1 MKAIKKESEKMK
13 EKTLQTVIQNRFS
26 SRVLNTSYPLR
37 PSDWFPYRVEGTLPF
52 DDKAPL
58 SFYVHIPFC
67 QHLCR
72 FCEYTRMALPDATR
86 QLQYLA
92 VISRDINQFIASH
105 PDIIL
110 RGFDIGGGTPT
121 ALTDDNFKH
130 LMSIYADTIGLVQI
144 TDDFEPSIEGTFLTI
159 NSEKLKAIVGAGF
172 RRLSLGIQ
180 TSAATV
186 LDAQGRSVVP
196 LDLMKDILDKAHDA
210 GIQKI
215 NLDLMY
221 ALPGQGM
228 NQWKDTLDAATALG
242 VEHISAYSL
251 IVEPGTPMAARVASG
266 TAIVPEDDAVN
277 AMQRAAI
284 DRLSAAGYRRY
295 EISNF
300 ARPGYE
306 CRHNLVYWN
315 RGDYLGLGCAA
326 HSLMGGR
333 RFHNPDS
340 LDEYLSGGRRLD
352 EVVLTPQDEMEETLM
367 LSTRTERGLDLT
379 AWARAFGTPFARGRE
394 RALDRLE
401 NGGLIET
408 GDGFLRLTM
417 RGMEVQD
424 AVVLELMGEM

>member
-1 MKAIKKESEKMK
+1 M
-13 EKTLQTVIQNRFS
+13 F
-26 SRVLNTSYPLR
+26 
-37 PSDWFPYRVEGTLPF
+37 
-52 DDKAPL
+52 
-58 SFYVHIPFC
+58 
-67 QHLCR
+67 
-72 FCEYTRMALPDATR
+72 
-86 QLQYLA
+86 
-92 VISRDINQFIASH
+92 
-105 PDIIL
+105 
-110 RGFDIGGGTPT
+110 IGGGTPT
-121 ALTDDNFKH
+121 LVDAGYIGRVIDACRAIVPFE
-130 LMSIYADTIGLVQI
+130 ADAEI
-144 TDDFEPSIEGTFLTI
+144 TIEGNPGTLTP
-159 NSEKLKAIVGAGF
+159 EKLAAFRRAGVN
-172 RRLSLGIQ
+172 RLSLGAQSFDDGLLRSLGRIH
-180 TSAATV
+180 TAAQIGQAVTM
-186 LDAQGRSVVP
+186 AR
-196 LDLMKDILDKAHDA
+196 DA
-210 GIQKI
+210 GFDNL

-228 NQWKDTLDAATALG
+228 NQWKDTLDAAIALG

-295 EISNF
+295 EISNY
-300 ARPGYE
+300 ARPGFE

>member
-1 MKAIKKESEKMK
+1 
-13 EKTLQTVIQNRFS
+13 
-26 SRVLNTSYPLR
+26 
-37 PSDWFPYRVEGTLPF
+37 
-52 DDKAPL
+52 
-58 SFYVHIPFC
+58 
-67 QHLCR
+67 
-72 FCEYTRMALPDATR
+72 MARDA
-86 QLQYLA
+86 
-92 VISRDINQFIASH
+92 
-105 PDIIL
+105 
-110 RGFDIGGGTPT
+110 GFDN
-121 ALTDDNFKH
+121 L
-130 LMSIYADTIGLVQI
+130 
-144 TDDFEPSIEGTFLTI
+144 
-159 NSEKLKAIVGAGF
+159 
-172 RRLSLGIQ
+172 
-180 TSAATV
+180 
-186 LDAQGRSVVP
+186 
-196 LDLMKDILDKAHDA
+196 
-210 GIQKI
+210 

-221 ALPGQGM
+221 ALPWQGM
-228 NQWKDTLDAATALG
+228 NQWKDTLDAAIALG

-300 ARPGYE
+300 ARPGLE

-367 LSTRTERGLDLT
+367 LSTRTVRGLDLT
-379 AWARAFGTPFARGRE
+379 AWARAFGTSFARGRE
-394 RALDRLE
+394 RVLDRLE

>member
-1 MKAIKKESEKMK
+1 MKPLSLYIHVPFCARKCAYCD
-13 EKTLQTVIQNRFS
+13 FA
-26 SRVLNTSYPLR
+26 SYPGR
-37 PSDWFPYRVEGTLPF
+37 ETDWRRYFDEIATEIRLWSGKTNLGLLSERYRV
-52 DDKAPL
+52 
-58 SFYVHIPFC
+58 
-67 QHLCR
+67 
-72 FCEYTRMALPDATR
+72 
-86 QLQYLA
+86 
-92 VISRDINQFIASH
+92 ISMF
-105 PDIIL
+105 
-110 RGFDIGGGTPT
+110 IGGGTPT
-121 ALTDDNFKH
+121 LVDAGYIQRVIDACRAIVPFE
-130 LMSIYADTIGLVQI
+130 ADAEI
-144 TDDFEPSIEGTFLTI
+144 TIEGNPGTLTP
-159 NSEKLKAIVGAGF
+159 EKLAAFRRAGVN
-172 RRLSLGIQ
+172 RLSLGAQSFDDGLLRSLGRIH
-180 TSAATV
+180 TAAQIGQAVTM
-186 LDAQGRSVVP
+186 AR
-196 LDLMKDILDKAHDA
+196 DA
-210 GIQKI
+210 GFDNL

-228 NQWKDTLDAATALG
+228 NQWKDTLDAAIALG

-277 AMQRAAI
+277 AMQREAI
-284 DRLSAAGYRRY
+284 DRLLAAGYRRY
-295 EISNF
+295 EISNY
-300 ARPGYE
+300 ARPGFE

-352 EVVLTPQDEMEETLM
+352 EAVLTPQDEMEETLM
-367 LSTRTERGLDLT
+367 LSTRTVRGLDLT
-379 AWARAFGTPFARGRE
+379 AWARAFGTSFARGRE
-394 RALDRLE
+394 RVLDRLE

>member
-1 MKAIKKESEKMK
+1 MKPLSLYIHVPFCARKCAYCD
-13 EKTLQTVIQNRFS
+13 FA
-26 SRVLNTSYPLR
+26 SYPGR
-37 PSDWFPYRVEGTLPF
+37 ETDWRRYFDEIATEIRLWSGETDFGLLSERYRV
-52 DDKAPL
+52 
-58 SFYVHIPFC
+58 
-67 QHLCR
+67 
-72 FCEYTRMALPDATR
+72 
-86 QLQYLA
+86 
-92 VISRDINQFIASH
+92 ISMF
-105 PDIIL
+105 
-110 RGFDIGGGTPT
+110 IGGGTPT
-121 ALTDDNFKH
+121 LVDAGYIGRVIDACRAIVPFE
-130 LMSIYADTIGLVQI
+130 ADAEI
-144 TDDFEPSIEGTFLTI
+144 TIEGNPGTLTP
-159 NSEKLKAIVGAGF
+159 EKLAAFRRAGVN
-172 RRLSLGIQ
+172 RLSLGAQSFDDGLLRSLGRIH
-180 TSAATV
+180 TAAQIGQAVTM
-186 LDAQGRSVVP
+186 AR
-196 LDLMKDILDKAHDA
+196 DA
-210 GIQKI
+210 GFDSI

-228 NQWKDTLDAATALG
+228 NQWKDTLDAAIALG

-266 TAIVPEDDAVN
+266 TAIIPKDDAVN

-352 EVVLTPQDEMEETLM
+352 EAVLTPQDEMEETLM
-367 LSTRTERGLDLT
+367 LSTRTVRGLDLT
-379 AWARAFGTPFARGRE
+379 AWARAFGTSFARGRE
-394 RALDRLE
+394 RVLDRLE

>member
-1 MKAIKKESEKMK
+1 MKPLSLYIHVPFCAKKCAYCD
-13 EKTLQTVIQNRFS
+13 FA
-26 SRVLNTSYPLR
+26 SYPGR
-37 PSDWFPYRVEGTLPF
+37 ETDWRRYFDEIATEIRLWSGETDFGLLSERYRV
-52 DDKAPL
+52 
-58 SFYVHIPFC
+58 
-67 QHLCR
+67 
-72 FCEYTRMALPDATR
+72 
-86 QLQYLA
+86 
-92 VISRDINQFIASH
+92 ISMF
-105 PDIIL
+105 
-110 RGFDIGGGTPT
+110 IGGGTPT
-121 ALTDDNFKH
+121 LVDAGYIGRVIDACRAIVPFE
-130 LMSIYADTIGLVQI
+130 ADAEI
-144 TDDFEPSIEGTFLTI
+144 TIEGNPGTLTP
-159 NSEKLKAIVGAGF
+159 EKLAAFRRAGVN
-172 RRLSLGIQ
+172 RLSLGAQSFDDGLLRSLGRIH
-180 TSAATV
+180 TAAQIGQAVTM
-186 LDAQGRSVVP
+186 AR
-196 LDLMKDILDKAHDA
+196 DA
-210 GIQKI
+210 GFDNL

-221 ALPGQGM
+221 ALPWQGM
-228 NQWKDTLDAATALG
+228 NQWKDTLDAAIALG

-300 ARPGYE
+300 ARPGLE

-367 LSTRTERGLDLT
+367 LSTRTVRGLDLT

>member
-1 MKAIKKESEKMK
+1 MKPLSLYIHVPFCAKKC
-13 EKTLQTVIQNRFS
+13 TYCDFA
-26 SRVLNTSYPLR
+26 SYPGR
-37 PSDWFPYRVEGTLPF
+37 ETDWRRYFDEIATEIRLWSGETDFGLLSERYRV
-52 DDKAPL
+52 
-58 SFYVHIPFC
+58 
-67 QHLCR
+67 
-72 FCEYTRMALPDATR
+72 
-86 QLQYLA
+86 
-92 VISRDINQFIASH
+92 ISMF
-105 PDIIL
+105 
-110 RGFDIGGGTPT
+110 IGGGTPT
-121 ALTDDNFKH
+121 
-130 LMSIYADTIGLVQI
+130 LVDAGYIQRVI
-144 TDDFEPSIEGTFLTI
+144 DACRAIVPFEPDAEITIEGNPGTLTP
-159 NSEKLKAIVGAGF
+159 EKLAAFRRAGVN
-172 RRLSLGIQ
+172 RLSLGAQSFDGGLLRSLGRIH
-180 TSAATV
+180 TAAQIGQAVTM
-186 LDAQGRSVVP
+186 AR
-196 LDLMKDILDKAHDA
+196 DA
-210 GIQKI
+210 GFDSI
-215 NLDLMY
+215 NLDMMY

-228 NQWKDTLDAATALG
+228 NQWKDTLDAAIALG

-295 EISNF
+295 EISNY
-300 ARPGYE
+300 ARPGFE

-367 LSTRTERGLDLT
+367 LSTRTVRGLDLT